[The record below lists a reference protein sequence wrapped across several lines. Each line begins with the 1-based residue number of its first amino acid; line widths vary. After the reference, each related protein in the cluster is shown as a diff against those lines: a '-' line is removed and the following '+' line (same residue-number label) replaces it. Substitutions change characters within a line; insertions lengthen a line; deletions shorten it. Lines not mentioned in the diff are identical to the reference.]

1 MNIKSLPYT
10 ELPDREQRAV
20 ARLAKLARWDTIAGG
35 TWAMVLAERADR
47 LKFNSAGY
55 GAMEVVSIVYSASS
69 GHHHPELEAWECPEC
84 GQAHLG
90 KDAAYACCAI
100 VSLEEEAA

>member
-1 MNIKSLPYT
+1 MNIKPLPYT

-20 ARLAKLARWDTIAGG
+20 ARLAQIVRHDTIYGG
-35 TWAMVLAERADR
+35 ARAMILATRADR

-55 GAMEVVSIVYSASS
+55 GAMEIVSIVYSASS
-69 GHHHPELEAWECPEC
+69 GRHHPQLEAWECPEC

-90 KDAAYACCAI
+90 QDAAYACCAV